1 MKIIINNYQIG
12 RIIYCDVSFNG
23 DTLIR
28 VGESGQELYDVSPFG
43 GNGLVL
49 QIFKQNHNMIKCF
62 KISCF
67 HLGEIC

>member
-1 MKIIINNYQIG
+1 MKININNYQIG

-28 VGESGQELYDVSPFG
+28 VAESGLELYDVPPF

-49 QIFKQNHNMIKCF
+49 QTFKQNLNMIKCF